1 MSSGVPSPR
10 GIVARQSCLLSCQA
24 SFSVCCWQLLLSDEL
39 LLVGQMD
46 SFYAGC
52 LLSSL
57 LCHWLVGRAGRRGLL
72 GVVPLPGGRFLC
84 LEVDRE
90 GGSERVVSCGG

>member
-1 MSSGVPSPR
+1 MG
-10 GIVARQSCLLSCQA
+10 
-24 SFSVCCWQLLLSDEL
+24 SFYTGR
-39 LLVGQMD
+39 LLV
-46 SFYAGC
+46 
-52 LLSSL
+52 SL

-72 GVVPLPGGRFLC
+72 GVVPLPRGCFLC